1 MEFLDAF
8 QPGRESTATYS
19 LAPSLYSTHKIIPIV
34 LGKKKSKKLNS
45 MAKGKF
51 KHKLVTWL
59 LSIPANVK
67 IFLSQ
72 MSCENAKAKVFEKN
86 YP

>member
-1 MEFLDAF
+1 MEFLDVF
-8 QPGRESTATYS
+8 QPGGESTATYS
-19 LAPSLYSTHKIIPIV
+19 LAPSPYNTQKIIPIV
-34 LGKKKSKKLNS
+34 LGNKESKKLNS

-51 KHKLVTWL
+51 KHKLVIWILGT
-59 LSIPANVK
+59 PASVK

-72 MSCENAKAKVFEKN
+72 MSCDNAKAKIFEKN

>member
-8 QPGRESTATYS
+8 QPISESTATYS
-19 LAPSLYSTHKIIPIV
+19 LAPPLQHTENNPNSIR
-34 LGKKKSKKLNS
+34 KKSNQKLNS

-51 KHKLVTWL
+51 KHKLVIWV